1 MRVVVGQL
9 MPSVSTLAAAA
20 TESPPGACGPR
31 SPQSSSAR
39 ASLTCNTHARARM
52 HARHCTSD
60 MKQIRFTPAEGRTPE
75 CEAEGGGGGR
85 GLPVSTSAGAAAG
98 ASESDPRASHPADG
112 VESISFSGVELQN

>member
-60 MKQIRFTPAEGRTPE
+60 MKQIRFTPQRAGHQSARPRVEG
-75 CEAEGGGGGR
+75 
-85 GLPVSTSAGAAAG
+85 GLPVSTSAGAAVG